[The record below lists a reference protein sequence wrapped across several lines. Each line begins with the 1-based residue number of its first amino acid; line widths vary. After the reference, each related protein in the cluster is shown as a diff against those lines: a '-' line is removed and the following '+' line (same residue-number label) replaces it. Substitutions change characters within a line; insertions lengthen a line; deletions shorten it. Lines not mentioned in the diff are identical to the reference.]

1 LNDVHVLKLLPE
13 KIVKKKDIGM
23 VKVGFKNIDQ
33 SEVEY
38 FYFNKLILVQM
49 IYFHKKLNLKET
61 TNYILDSFIDET
73 LIKVDK
79 QEKIIDYQIKFS
91 LNEKY
96 SNSDSHLTTNDMI
109 TEEDEFDDEKIKKMD
124 SLENI
129 ILELNS
135 ENTYNNEIIIESK
148 DIDKDSFLVIMNYLY
163 GNKINLKQLFDDNS
177 NNNNQCLISILTTLT
192 KLNLQLDD
200 KNLKKK
206 IINMIK
212 IEENNLFDLM
222 VFSIKNKVKP
232 LKEKTIYHFLKNKEY
247 YMKLFKKN
255 EQNLEKKNYDLL
267 SEFLHDISN
276 HNFYK
281 YFNENNDFLYDD
293 DKNSINYIFNLSISE
308 YLKYL
313 FDTRKYFD
321 VILETSDMKYVKS
334 HKLILISFSDYFD
347 TMLNGNFNE
356 SKNDIIK
363 LNNITSSQLN
373 FILEFI
379 YTDEIKDIESLDH
392 VSLISL
398 IIQCDLYM
406 LNDLKS
412 YLLNLLIKIINDK
425 NSFDIIKFCCEY
437 NLSDELK
444 DKSVSIFNQIN
455 KWELLKTVINSQINQ
470 RKEINELNELIDSK
484 NRFINEFKCLNDK
497 RINFLLNYLGKK
509 N

>member
-1 LNDVHVLKLLPE
+1 
-13 KIVKKKDIGM
+13 
-23 VKVGFKNIDQ
+23 
-33 SEVEY
+33 
-38 FYFNKLILVQM
+38 
-49 IYFHKKLNLKET
+49 
-61 TNYILDSFIDET
+61 
-73 LIKVDK
+73 
-79 QEKIIDYQIKFS
+79 
-91 LNEKY
+91 
-96 SNSDSHLTTNDMI
+96 
-109 TEEDEFDDEKIKKMD
+109 
-124 SLENI
+124 
-129 ILELNS
+129 
-135 ENTYNNEIIIESK
+135 
-148 DIDKDSFLVIMNYLY
+148 
-163 GNKINLKQLFDDNS
+163 
-177 NNNNQCLISILTTLT
+177 
-192 KLNLQLDD
+192 
-200 KNLKKK
+200 
-206 IINMIK
+206 
-212 IEENNLFDLM
+212 
-222 VFSIKNKVKP
+222 
-232 LKEKTIYHFLKNKEY
+232 
-247 YMKLFKKN
+247 
-255 EQNLEKKNYDLL
+255 
-267 SEFLHDISN
+267 
-276 HNFYK
+276 
-281 YFNENNDFLYDD
+281 
-293 DKNSINYIFNLSISE
+293 
-308 YLKYL
+308 
-313 FDTRKYFD
+313 
-321 VILETSDMKYVKS
+321 VKS